1 MWNSNKSLIATSICT
16 KVTIGI
22 VIMIIL
28 TAPLMVKGYVSYASK
43 DPYVIRPLV
52 ATVYACA
59 VPGLAAMIALNK
71 LLKNI
76 RKKEVFTEKNV
87 KLLRLLSWC
96 SFAVSGILF
105 VSGFYYLMFLLIA
118 FAAAFFGL
126 ILRVVKNVIEQ
137 AVMIKNE
144 NDFTI

>member
-22 VIMIIL
+22 VVTIIL
-28 TAPLMVKGYVSYASK
+28 TAPLLVKGYVSYASK

-59 VPGLAAMIALNK
+59 VPGLAAMIALNR

-96 SFAVSGILF
+96 SFVVSGILF
-105 VSGFYYLMFLLIA
+105 ASGFYYLMFLLIA

-137 AVMIKNE
+137 AVVIKNE